1 MPLPIALDLMLAQ
14 ALMISGLAPG
24 FITTLQFTFG
34 TFSIYSAM
42 IVALTLSIFLAIKFF

>member
-14 ALMISGLAPG
+14 ALTISGLAPG